1 MREELRLY
9 SMLQETIKE
18 RANLAA
24 FIISDGWLSHSFPAM
39 GKIGVNARVRVGS
52 VNVASVI
59 AGGACTA
66 DSRVPPKTSVAF
78 APLRLCTFVIE
89 ESIKTT

>member
-1 MREELRLY
+1 MGTLREELRLY

-59 AGGACTA
+59 AGWRKRLILEYLPRSPLPVRLC
-66 DSRVPPKTSVAF
+66 AF
-78 APLRLCTFVIE
+78 APLL
-89 ESIKTT
+89 

>member
-1 MREELRLY
+1 MGTLREELRLY

-39 GKIGVNARVRVGS
+39 GKIVVNARVRVGS

-59 AGGACTA
+59 AGW
-66 DSRVPPKTSVAF
+66 RKRLILEYLPRPPLPVRLCAF
-78 APLRLCTFVIE
+78 APLL
-89 ESIKTT
+89 